1 MADDGEGPLAAERR
15 FFDALVQGDVSALD
29 EVLADDFLLIDV
41 MSGSEVPK
49 AAMLDVVGSG
59 QLKFHSIEPAEA
71 RVRRYGETAVI
82 TGRTEMTMSFGDQ
95 AIAARSRYTHVF
107 VEQDG
112 RWRMASAQGTQIAPP
127 PE

>member
-1 MADDGEGPLAAERR
+1 MTDEEGPLAAERR
-15 FFDALVQGDVSALD
+15 FFDALVRGDVRAL
-29 EVLADDFLLIDV
+29 EEILADDFLLIDV
-41 MSGSEVPK
+41 MSGSEVPR
-49 AAMLDVVGSG
+49 AAMLDVLGSG

-71 RVRRYGETAVI
+71 RVRRYGAAAVI
-82 TGRTEMTMSFGDQ
+82 TGRTEMRMSFGDQ

-112 RWRMASAQGTQIAPP
+112 RWRMVSAQGTQIAPP